1 MTRRSSADIRL
12 DGSDLATGVQPGRC
26 SLHCIMWAVS
36 KHPRKGRR
44 HGRFC
49 SRSCLFSVAWPA
61 ARVGVRL
68 AQADT
73 TAAAEVRTRGVRAL
87 RARCESTS
95 SSYYAYTGVHLPL
108 HLHPSSFFVSS
119 SSSCCSSSSSSSSTP
134 PPNPLRCTYVA
145 STAAAALVERRHGRF
160 CSRSCLF
167 SVAWPAAR
175 VGVRLAQADTTAAA
189 EVRTRGVRALRARC
203 ESSSS

>member
-1 MTRRSSADIRL
+1 MTRSSSADIRL

-26 SLHCIMWAVS
+26 SLHCILWAVS

-61 ARVGVRL
+61 ARGGVRL

-73 TAAAEVRTRGVRAL
+73 TAAAEVRTRVVRAL
-87 RARCESTS
+87 RARCESSS

-108 HLHPSSFFVSS
+108 HLHPSPFFFSS
-119 SSSCCSSSSSSSSTP
+119 SSSSSSSSSTP
-134 PPNPLRCTYVA
+134 PPNPLRYTYVA
-145 STAAAALVERRHGRF
+145 STAAAALVERWHGAF
-160 CSRSCLF
+160 AP
-167 SVAWPAAR
+167 V
-175 VGVRLAQADTTAAA
+175 LA
-189 EVRTRGVRALRARC
+189 
-203 ESSSS
+203 SFP